1 MKPPLVDPR
10 DMQAVIRKMREMVPF
25 YTPEWRFTPEDPDA
39 GTALFLLFA
48 DMLMNN
54 RERLNQVP
62 ERNFIA
68 FLNMLGVGMAQAR
81 PAETFLTFELSTGV
95 QKPVWIPA
103 GTKVS
108 GKSALGDEVV
118 FETDQPMLATPSLP
132 TDLLFSNGS
141 RDFLTD
147 VTSWLGTNAPL
158 SLLDCQALPN
168 HQEHCWYLGHE
179 DLFCLGESA
188 SIQLTMVSNQERY
201 LESLLT
207 EKLANPELVEWTYQ
221 AEDEWVL
228 FDKIEADQNRLR
240 LEKKQ
245 RKKWKTSEVQGIEN
259 RWLRCRVKPGMIH
272 EWMKN
277 GGSLSLTQIQMKTD
291 YLPTEDSEGLAPDM
305 LFSNDV
311 QVSGSG
317 CLAFGDQLAPYGM
330 FFLSCEEALTKPGST
345 VALRFRMKTMPYPA
359 THLSQPEPKWKWIM
373 KESTFDPPATTPV
386 TVSKVVWE
394 YWNGSGWMVLLSGE
408 DREKLFASTD
418 SDEEM
423 VVAFTC
429 PDDLQPTTVQSQYG
443 YWIRV
448 RILQVEGLYGPNP
461 VYMAPW
467 LEDMRLTYS
476 YRESL
481 HEPEVILTQ
490 NDLDWQ
496 QPVGTGNHQASFQPF
511 LPSECLHPAVYFG
524 FEQPPL
530 QGALSFYFS
539 IRPMEESPGAAP
551 VVQWE
556 YKRGDTGATTWAK
569 LQTIDQTS
577 GFSESGTVRFAGP
590 FDMEKSK
597 MFERERYWIRAVNV
611 DNRLG
616 GGTTDAR
623 YPVLSG
629 FYPNTIRAIQQET
642 IRNEMAE
649 RIAEGPQAL
658 YRLIR
663 HPVMGEEVW
672 VDETGFFL
680 PSERKSWLEHP
691 ENRVELLYDSEGNEQ
706 KCWVLWK
713 RVEHLHDSGP
723 DDRHYCLES
732 ASGKILFGD
741 GRHGRELPQT
751 GLGSVRVTYKVG
763 GGTVGNLPAGQLH
776 QLEQSIPFVQAVSN
790 PVPAIG
796 GSNRELLTEALQRG
810 PQTIKHRYRAVTAE
824 DFEWLVREAH
834 PGIAKVKCLPNRN
847 SRLQKEAGHVT
858 VIVLP
863 AAGCFGTQFLE
874 LRRSVTNYLLTH
886 AAATIASPE
895 RIHVREP
902 VYLEIAVTAELAV
915 GSLEEIVEVELETLG
930 KLARFLD
937 PISGNLHGGGW
948 EIGQRVHPSLLFALL
963 KSVKGVRFVDHLT
976 LAVFRTENGQRK
988 EILVS
993 EYETIV
999 HGIVTEGAHRISV
1012 RVQEGQAFFPPKH

>member
-1 MKPPLVDPR
+1 MKQPLVDPR
-10 DMQAVIRKMREMVPF
+10 DKQAVIRKLREMVPF
-25 YTPEWRFTPEDPDA
+25 YTPEWRFTPDDPDP

-62 ERNFIA
+62 HRNFIA

-95 QKPVWIPA
+95 PKPVWIPA

-108 GKSALGDEVV
+108 GQSDEGHEVV
-118 FETDQPMLATPSLP
+118 FETDQPILATPSLP

-147 VTSWLGTNAPL
+147 VTSWLGGNAPL
-158 SLLDCQALPN
+158 PLLDCEALPN
-168 HQEHCWYLGHE
+168 HQEHCWYLGHK
-179 DLFCLGESA
+179 DLFCLGDRA
-188 SIQLTMVSNQERY
+188 SVQLTMVSDQERY

-207 EKLANPELVEWTYQ
+207 EKLANPELVEWAYWS
-221 AEDEWVL
+221 AEEWMM
-228 FDKIEADQNRLR
+228 FDNIEADQNRLR

-245 RKKWKTSEVQGIEN
+245 LKKWEHSEVQGIEN

-272 EWMKN
+272 EWMDK
-277 GGSLSLTQIQMKTD
+277 GGNLSLTRIQVKTD
-291 YLPTEDSEGLAPDM
+291 YLPSADPAGLTPDM

-317 CLAFGDQLAPYGM
+317 YLAFGEQLAPYGM

-345 VALRFRMKTMPYPA
+345 VELRFRKKIVPYAA
-359 THLSQPEPKWKWIM
+359 THQVEPEPKWKWIM
-373 KESTFDPPATTPV
+373 KESAFDPPATTPV

-408 DREKLFASTD
+408 EREKLFAGSD
-418 SDEEM
+418 SEE
-423 VVAFTC
+423 VVVVFTC
-429 PDDLQPTTVQSQYG
+429 PDDLQPTTVQSQPG

-467 LEDMRLTYS
+467 LEDIRLSYS
-476 YRESL
+476 YREPM
-481 HEPEVILTQ
+481 HEPEASLTH

-496 QPVGTGNHQASFQPF
+496 QPIITGNQASFQPF
-511 LPSECLHPAVYFG
+511 LQTECQHPAVYFG

-530 QGALSFYFS
+530 QGPLSFYFS
-539 IRPMEESPGAAP
+539 FLPMEASQASAP

-556 YKRGDTGATTWAK
+556 YVRGGIGTISWAK
-569 LQTIDQTS
+569 LQTIDQTA
-577 GFSESGTVRFAGP
+577 GYTESGTVRFAGP
-590 FDMEKSK
+590 FDMEKSN
-597 MFERERYWIRAVNV
+597 MFNRERYWIRAVNV

-616 GGTTDAR
+616 GRATDAL
-623 YPVLSG
+623 YPVLNG
-629 FYPNTIRAIQQET
+629 FSPNTVRAVQQET
-642 IRNEMAE
+642 IRNEMAD
-649 RIAEGPQAL
+649 RISEGPQAE

-663 HPVMGEEVW
+663 HPVIWEEVW

-680 PSERKSWLEHP
+680 SSERKSWLSNP
-691 ENRVELLYDSEGNEQ
+691 ENRVDIVYDSDGNEH

-713 RVEHLHDSGP
+713 RVGHLHDSGP

-732 ASGKILFGD
+732 ATGKILFGD

-763 GGTVGNLPAGQLH
+763 GGKAGNLPAGKLNR
-776 QLEQSIPFVQAVSN
+776 LEQSIPFVQAVSN
-790 PVPAIG
+790 PVAAIG
-796 GSNRELLTEALQRG
+796 GSDRESLAEALQRG
-810 PQTIKHRYRAVTAE
+810 PQTIKHRSRAVTEE

-847 SRLQKEAGHVT
+847 SLLQREAGHVT

-863 AAGCFGTQFLE
+863 AAGSFGTHFLE

-886 AAATIASPE
+886 AAATVASLE
-895 RIHVREP
+895 RIHVVEP
-902 VYLEIAVTAELAV
+902 VYLEIAVTAELVV
-915 GSLEEIVEVELETLG
+915 GSLEEIVEVELATLD

-976 LAVFRTENGQRK
+976 LAVFRTENGQKR
-988 EILVS
+988 EVLAS
-993 EYETIV
+993 EFETII

-1012 RVQEGQAFFPPKH
+1012 RVH